1 MEDLNLSQLTK
12 ELNIWIELGT
22 NDDMCTD
29 DMASNIQQNT
39 FNQIAA
45 DMCTNDPIAP
55 SQTVSLGIDKSINE
69 TETDTAE
76 NELKSRGKARKYE
89 FCTRYPTLK
98 EAEEVLKIEKIW
110 SRLSLRQNKIT
121 YRCNLAKYRGS
132 RCRSQVQIHFTDTLE
147 ASISTT
153 KIPFVQR
160 QIQEIMMYMMILMT
174 EMWMLMTL

>member
-22 NDDMCTD
+22 NDDTCTD

-69 TETDTAE
+69 SLGIDKSI
-76 NELKSRGKARKYE
+76 NESLGIDKSIKK
-89 FCTRYPTLK
+89 
-98 EAEEVLKIEKIW
+98 
-110 SRLSLRQNKIT
+110 S
-121 YRCNLAKYRGS
+121 
-132 RCRSQVQIHFTDTLE
+132 
-147 ASISTT
+147 
-153 KIPFVQR
+153 
-160 QIQEIMMYMMILMT
+160 
-174 EMWMLMTL
+174 